1 MWFSEPK
8 GVKFAKH
15 GEALTNGLQYGTIS
29 LILYTVID
37 NLTINNKMLGYGKYF
52 EGTLLSLIIFST
64 LTYFWYGSFS
74 FLILASLIAVTNQFY
89 RHTVF
94 DN

>member
-1 MWFSEPK
+1 MWFSEPN

-37 NLTINNKMLGYGKYF
+37 NLKINNKMLGYGKYF
-52 EGTLLSLIIFST
+52 
-64 LTYFWYGSFS
+64 
-74 FLILASLIAVTNQFY
+74 
-89 RHTVF
+89 
-94 DN
+94 